1 MFSSDAKMAQMEYE
15 RRLRE
20 AAEARFVQQMV
31 AQQAPKR
38 KRFWDRLGDLLTLAG
53 MGLKG
58 LDGSHYP
65 TGR

>member
-1 MFSSDAKMAQMEYE
+1 MFYSDTKMAQIEYE

-20 AAEARFVQQMV
+20 AAEARLVQQLL
-31 AQQAPKR
+31 AQQAPKQ
-38 KRFWDRLGDLLTLAG
+38 KRFWERLGDLLTLAG

-58 LDGSHYP
+58 WDGSHYP